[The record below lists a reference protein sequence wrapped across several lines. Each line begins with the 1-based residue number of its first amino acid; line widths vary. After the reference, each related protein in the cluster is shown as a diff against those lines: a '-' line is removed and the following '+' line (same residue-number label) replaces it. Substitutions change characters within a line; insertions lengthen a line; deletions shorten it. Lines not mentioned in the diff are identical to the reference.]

1 MKPIQQD
8 DIQEYLNK
16 PKRKFRFIHIPTKRI
31 VRAENK
37 SNAIKELIKH
47 YNIHAKRID
56 VRIASIFE

>member
-16 PKRKFRFIHIPTKRI
+16 PKRKFRFIHIPTKKI

-37 SNAIKELIKH
+37 SNAIKELIKC
-47 YNIHAKRID
+47 YNIHAKKNRC
-56 VRIASIFE
+56 